1 MESYIRESKKLTLKS
16 NKGKKLLRYLDI
28 SLNNKS
34 LHDSHI
40 LELVKILKKIIK
52 IVYNT
57 YYCLNI
63 DLSENY
69 ITCIGLKTLL
79 KYILNYNENIG
90 VNILKLYKNSI
101 KDDGALIKQ
110 LVYIQKIPMEEL
122 HLSHNLIQDNA
133 CKELLLSFVQAKKDS
148 TYVYPRYDKYQNP
161 YKHAQIPVWIRLE
174 YNCIHNPKDI
184 LKEVEDCA
192 KKKKRLQK

>member
-69 ITCIGLKTLL
+69 I
-79 KYILNYNENIG
+79 
-90 VNILKLYKNSI
+90 
-101 KDDGALIKQ
+101 
-110 LVYIQKIPMEEL
+110 
-122 HLSHNLIQDNA
+122 
-133 CKELLLSFVQAKKDS
+133 
-148 TYVYPRYDKYQNP
+148 
-161 YKHAQIPVWIRLE
+161 
-174 YNCIHNPKDI
+174 
-184 LKEVEDCA
+184 
-192 KKKKRLQK
+192 